1 MGLAALGLLIGA
13 DYAFGTAARMGA
25 GFLPKLLCWSLLAL
39 GAIVTLAGIIK
50 RGEIM
55 EAWSWGQL
63 LAILAAV
70 LVFGAALEG
79 MGLELAILGAILI
92 GGVAQP
98 EPTPLARWLLAVLC
112 AALALFLWPGTTAAV
127 VKLTGTAAVRDLWLI
142 ASTILTLSIVALH
155 TLRVPVLAFLERVA
169 LAAGLGIAS
178 IIIFVDGLG
187 LTMKSLFVMDVWGV
201 IKAAVFRPLFQI
213 FR

>member
-1 MGLAALGLLIGA
+1 MGLAALGLYIGSE
-13 DYAFGTAARMGA
+13 YAFGTAARMGA

-39 GAIVTLAGIIK
+39 GALVTLTGIVK
-50 RGEIM
+50 RGEPM
-55 EAWSWGQL
+55 EAWDWGQL

-79 MGLELAILGAILI
+79 FGLELAILGAVLI

-98 EPTPLARWLLAVLC
+98 DPTRLERFSLAGLSI
-112 AALALFLWPGTTAAV
+112 ALSLFLWPGFVGKLSAVASPTAV
-127 VKLTGTAAVRDLWLI
+127 LLGLTA
-142 ASTILTLSIVALH
+142 LTLTIVASH
-155 TLRVPVLAFLERVA
+155 TRRVPMATFIERVA
-169 LAAGLGIAS
+169 LAVGMGAAS

-187 LTMKSLFVMDVWGV
+187 LTMKSLFIMDIWNVV
-201 IKAAVFRPLFQI
+201 KSIVFKPLLQI